1 MRKQFNLGGLMF
13 NMLVAFMLM
22 AAMNVAALPA
32 IGGTLLVGAAKSFIK
47 SPDFSFQAGIS
58 KEIWTDVLM
67 EGFYPKDDFLSWSR
81 DMSELVEYNTI
92 NMAEAGA
99 DPNLLIDN
107 AVYPIAA
114 ATRTDLPKAITLR
127 TLDTDST
134 IIRNLEKKE
143 ASYPKMESVV
153 RGHRNTLRKGAIQL
167 AAHFWAPQADGA
179 FTPVLTASGALVNGY
194 RQLTFADILRIQAAF
209 AALDVDP
216 ATLAMMLN
224 PRHQSDLLAE
234 DMKLY
239 KEIIAAGN
247 IFGMKYFVNSQ
258 TPRWN
263 TATGAKVAFQAAPAG
278 TDTIASIVWCKDEV
292 MKADGSVDVFAK
304 YNDPDQKG
312 DVINFQ
318 KRFLALPLRNK
329 ILGSIY
335 SLKV

>member
-1 MRKQFNLGGLMF
+1 MRKQFNPGGLMF
-13 NMLVAFMLM
+13 NMLVAFCLM
-22 AAMNVAALPA
+22 VAFNVAALPA

-92 NMAEAGA
+92 NLAEAGV

-114 ATRTDLPKAITLR
+114 ATRTDTPKTIVLR

-134 IIRNLEKKE
+134 IVRNLEKKE
-143 ASYPKMESVV
+143 TTYNKMDSVV

-167 AAHFWAPQADGA
+167 AAHYWSPTSDSD
-179 FTPVLTASGALVNGY
+179 FTPVLAATGELKNG
-194 RQLTFADILRIQAAF
+194 RRMLLFEDILLLMGKF
-209 AALDVDP
+209 DLLDVDP
-216 ATLAMMLN
+216 ASLAILLN
-224 PRHQSDLLAE
+224 PLHKADLMAQN
-234 DMKLY
+234 MKLY
-239 KEIIAAGN
+239 KEMIVSGN
-247 IFGMKYFVNSQ
+247 ISGLKYFTNSQ
-258 TPRWN
+258 TPRFN
-263 TATGAKVAFQAAPAG
+263 AATGAKVAFQAVAAG
-278 TDTIASIVWCKDEV
+278 TDTQASIVWSKDEV

-318 KRFLALPLRNK
+318 KRFVALPMRNK
-329 ILGSIY
+329 VLGAIY
-335 SLKV
+335 SPHA